1 MFGHLL
7 LTLALSVPQQAPR
20 DAVAGK
26 AATPIVGTASI
37 SGIVVT
43 DDADRKPVR
52 RARVSIMDVERRQGA
67 TVVTDESG
75 RFTFKN
81 VPAGRYSVSPT
92 KAAWVGTAYG
102 ATRPNRP
109 GTPITVADGQHVD
122 KLTIRLARGAVITG
136 TVTDEYGRPMVRA
149 SVTAFRYIFQG
160 GTRTPIPA
168 GPIAMSDDRGVFR
181 IYGLAP
187 GQYLVG
193 TSPRGATGPPGG
205 ELRQTTDAEIQRALA
220 ERGRSGRAMPDARQ
234 DERSTTVAYASV
246 FYPGTTAVSQGSLIT
261 VAAGEERSGI
271 DFQASL
277 VPTSRIEGTVVL
289 PDGGVAAASSVNLV
303 SSDATPGF
311 GFESFRTG
319 RTSGEGR
326 FLFSGLPSGR
336 YTIISRAASPRDPPA
351 PATPPAGRPAQP
363 TTPSLWAMA
372 DIVLDGQNVSGL
384 TLTLQPGFTISGRLD
399 FKGTLA
405 PPDVSRLRIQ
415 LIPAAAQSLGQVS
428 LGVSPAVVNADGSF
442 SFAGVT
448 PGQYRATAA
457 IPNARPDQ
465 PGWVLMSA
473 VFNGRDAL
481 DTPLELRQSVND
493 ALLTF
498 SDRPAELS
506 GSLQDPAGR
515 PAPDYYVIVFS
526 SDRTYWTPQSRRVRA
541 MRPSAEGR
549 FTVRNL
555 PAGDYLIAAVTD
567 IEDGE
572 WGDPGVLQQL
582 STVSM
587 KLTLADG
594 EKKSQDIQV
603 GATR

>member
-1 MFGHLL
+1 MTSHLL
-7 LTLALSVPQQAPR
+7 LALALWFTQQPPR
-20 DAVAGK
+20 DAAAGK
-26 AATPIVGTASI
+26 AATPTVGTASI

-43 DDADRKPVR
+43 DDPDRKPVR
-52 RARVSIMDVERRQGA
+52 RARVSIMDNERRHGA

-81 VPAGRYSVSPT
+81 VPAGRYSITPT
-92 KAAWVGTAYG
+92 KAAWVGTSYG

-168 GPIAMSDDRGVFR
+168 GPIATTDDRGVFR
-181 IYGLAP
+181 IYGLAL

-220 ERGRSGRAMPDARQ
+220 ERGRGNRAPDHTRQ
-234 DERSTTVAYASV
+234 DERSTTVAYAAV
-246 FYPGTTAVSQGSLIT
+246 FYPGTTTVSQGSLISI
-261 VAAGEERSGI
+261 AAGEERSGI

-277 VPTSRIEGTVVL
+277 VPTSRVEGTVVL
-289 PDGGVAAASSVNLV
+289 PDGGVAAAVSVNLV
-303 SSDATPGF
+303 SSDGATPGF
-311 GFESFRTG
+311 GFENFRVS
-319 RTSGEGR
+319 RTSAEGR

-336 YTIISRAASPRDPPA
+336 YTILSRAASPRDPPA

-363 TTPSLWAMA
+363 TTPSLWAMS

-384 TLTLQPGFTISGRLD
+384 TLTLQPGFTVSGRLD

-415 LIPAAAQSLGQVS
+415 LMPITSPGQVAS
-428 LGVSPAVVNADGSF
+428 GVSPAVVNADGSF
-442 SFAGVT
+442 TMTGVT
-448 PGQYRATAA
+448 PGQYRVMAAT
-457 IPNARPDQ
+457 PGGRPDE

-473 VFNGRDAL
+473 VVNGRDAL
-481 DTPLELRQSVND
+481 DTPLELRQSVSD

-506 GSLQDPAGR
+506 GSLQDPTGR
-515 PAPDYYVIVFS
+515 PAPDYYVLVFS
-526 SDRTYWTPQSRRVRA
+526 SDRTHWTPQSRRVRA

-587 KLTLADG
+587 KLTLAEG

-603 GATR
+603 GAIR

>member
-1 MFGHLL
+1 MTSHLL
-7 LTLALSVPQQAPR
+7 LALALWFTQQPPR
-20 DAVAGK
+20 DAAAGK
-26 AATPIVGTASI
+26 AATPTVGTASI

-43 DDADRKPVR
+43 DDPDRKPVR
-52 RARVSIMDVERRQGA
+52 RARVSIMDNERRHGA

-81 VPAGRYSVSPT
+81 VPAGRYSITPT
-92 KAAWVGTAYG
+92 KASWVGTSYG

-168 GPIAMSDDRGVFR
+168 GPIATTDDRGVFR

-193 TSPRGATGPPGG
+193 TSPRGATGSPGG

-220 ERGRSGRAMPDARQ
+220 ERGRGNRAPDHTRQ
-234 DERSTTVAYASV
+234 DERSTTVAYAAV
-246 FYPGTTAVSQGSLIT
+246 FYPGTTTVSQGSLIT

-277 VPTSRIEGTVVL
+277 VPTSRVEGTVVL
-289 PDGGVAAASSVNLV
+289 PDGGVAAAVSVNLV
-303 SSDATPGF
+303 SSDGATPGF
-311 GFESFRTG
+311 GFENFRVS
-319 RTSGEGR
+319 RTSTEGQ
-326 FLFSGLPSGR
+326 FHFSGLPSGR

-351 PATPPAGRPAQP
+351 PATPPAGRPVQP
-363 TTPSLWAMA
+363 TTPALWAMSE
-372 DIVLDGQNVSGL
+372 IVLDGQNVSGL
-384 TLTLQPGFTISGRLD
+384 TLTLQPGFTVSGRLD

-415 LIPAAAQSLGQVS
+415 LMPITSPGQVVS
-428 LGVSPAVVNADGSF
+428 GVSPAVVNADGSF
-442 SFAGVT
+442 TMTGVT
-448 PGQYRATAA
+448 PGQYRVMAS
-457 IPNARPDQ
+457 IPNVRPDE

-481 DTPLELRQSVND
+481 DLPLELRQSVSD

-506 GSLQDPAGR
+506 GSLQDPSGR
-515 PAPDYYVIVFS
+515 PSPDYYIVVFAA
-526 SDRTYWTPQSRRVRA
+526 DRTHWSPQSRRIRA

-549 FTVRNL
+549 FIVRNL
-555 PAGDYLIAAVTD
+555 PAGEYLIAAVTD

-572 WGDPGVLQQL
+572 WMDPNVLRQL

-603 GATR
+603 GAGR